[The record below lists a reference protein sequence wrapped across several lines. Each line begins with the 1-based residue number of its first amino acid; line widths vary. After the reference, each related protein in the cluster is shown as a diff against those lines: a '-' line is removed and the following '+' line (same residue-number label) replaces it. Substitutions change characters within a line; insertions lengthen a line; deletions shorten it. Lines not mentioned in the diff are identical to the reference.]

1 MKYRRNPCSG
11 NKESKMTFRKELKIK
26 TIKNLKQEHFGQV
39 FRQVFF
45 SPETTGNRFL
55 KMAYIDVPPGSTG
68 TAHVHLGEEV
78 VYTIQGK
85 ATLSINGYE
94 YLLEAG
100 TCFLIPPDVEH
111 PAKVVGEENWV
122 AVAAYCDECPVL
134 KKAAGKEDIDYPLSA
149 E

>member
-1 MKYRRNPCSG
+1 MI
-11 NKESKMTFRKELKIK
+11 MRKELEIK
-26 TIKNLKQEHFGQV
+26 KIKNLKQEHFGQI

-45 SPETTGNRFL
+45 SPETTRTQYL
-55 KMAYIDVPPGSTG
+55 KMAYIDVPPGSVG
-68 TAHVHLGEEV
+68 TPHIHLGEEI

-85 ATLSINGYE
+85 AVLTIDGHD

-111 PAKVVGEENWV
+111 PAEIVGDENWK

-134 KKAAGKEDIDYPLSA
+134 KKELDKADIHYPVST
-149 E
+149 

>member
-1 MKYRRNPCSG
+1 MG
-11 NKESKMTFRKELKIK
+11 LRKDLEIK
-26 TIKNLKQEHFGQV
+26 RVKNLKQEHFGQI

-45 SPETTGNRFL
+45 SPETTRTQYL
-55 KMAYIDVPPGSTG
+55 KMAYIDVPPGSVG
-68 TAHVHLGEEV
+68 TPHIHLGEEI

-85 ATLSINGYE
+85 AVLTIDDRE

-111 PAKVVGEENWV
+111 PARVVGDENWK

-134 KKAAGKEDIDYPLSA
+134 KKALGKADVDYPVSVGP
-149 E
+149 